1 MQTVRHRSLLL
12 RWSTLVLSC
21 LFLGVAPPILA
32 QPAWPLFES
41 GPVRPIALSPDGARL
56 FIANTPESHLEIY
69 DVGAWGLLSPA
80 GSVAVGLEPVS
91 VIARTNDEVWVVN
104 HMSDSVSIV
113 DVAASSPRVVR
124 TLLVGDEPRDLVF
137 AGSPERA
144 FITSAHRGQQRR
156 HPSVSAIPGTGDPQ
170 LTTEGVGRADVWVFD
185 AANPGAALGG
195 LPIRVLTFFGDTPR
209 ALATDGTTVYVAAFH
224 SGNQTMAIPE
234 PAVPDGFATA
244 CGPGGVG
251 QGVPGP
257 MNNAV
262 GVPAPETGVI
272 VRFDGSDWRDA
283 NGCTWNAA
291 VELSLPDHDVFSVN
305 ANTLAAGPTF
315 DSVGTILF
323 NMAIN
328 PVTGKLYVTNTE
340 SRNEVRF
347 EGPGAHGGST
357 VQGHLSESRVSVLD
371 PAVVS
376 VDAQHLNQHIDY
388 TQLHT
393 DSGANH
399 AAIDAQAAH
408 SLATPLQIVVSSEAS
423 DQRVFVAAF
432 GSSKIGAFMASELE
446 NPLFETD
453 FDPTSASASYID
465 TGGGPAGLALD
476 GSGERLY
483 VLTRFDNSLS
493 VFDVSSSTSNLLQT
507 IRIPTAEPDSIIAG
521 RPLLYD
527 AKNTSANGEASC
539 ASCHI
544 FGDFDSLGWNL
555 GNPDDGVTS
564 NPQQF
569 PPFAPGTGPDFNPM
583 KGPMTTQT
591 LRGLS
596 THGGMHWRGDRTN
609 GFFNPTP
616 APCVIATE
624 GDCDEKLSF
633 DNFIVAFEGLL
644 GRETLISITDM
655 TLFTDF
661 ALQLMT
667 RPNPVARLDG
677 TQTPAQASG
686 DTLYHTLPA
695 DGGVT
700 CNACHVLDPAQG
712 FFGSGG
718 FQTFDG
724 EPQVFKVAHLR
735 NAYQKI
741 GMFGLTGATGPLGD
755 QVRGFGFL
763 HDGGVDTLFN
773 FLDSGPFLVTP
784 GQTSDLEQFMLAF
797 PSDLAPVVGQQ
808 VSIGPGS
815 PGSFPS
821 ADVNARITMLEAR
834 AGTPFTS
841 AVLGGTATECE
852 VTVKTHEAGIAR
864 GWSREPGGSYVP
876 DDGGPSITEA
886 ALRAKADPAGDGL
899 DLSYTCA
906 PPGAGRRMGI
916 DRDVDSVLD
925 RVDNCP
931 AWPNGPSLGTC
942 TAGDAALLA
951 DRCTSNGD
959 CGTAGVCSMAQED
972 IDTNAVGDA
981 CEVILLPEPNG
992 RVPWVISLVLL
1003 VSLATGRASRCRARE
1018 AGQA

>member
-1 MQTVRHRSLLL
+1 MHTVPRPALL
-12 RWSTLVLSC
+12 RWSTLVLTC
-21 LFLGVAPPILA
+21 LGLAIALPALG
-32 QPAWPLFES
+32 QTAWPLFES
-41 GPVRPIALSPDGARL
+41 GPVRPLALSPDGSRL
-56 FIANTPESHLEIY
+56 FVANTPESHLEIY
-69 DVGAWGLLSPA
+69 DVGAWGLLSPI

-91 VIARTNDEVWVVN
+91 VVARTNGEVWVVN

-113 DVAASSPRVVR
+113 DVAATPPRVVR

-144 FITSAHRGQQRR
+144 FISTAHRGQQRR
-156 HPSVSAIPGTGDPQ
+156 HPSIATVPGTGDPL
-170 LTTEGVGRADVWVFD
+170 LTTEGIGRADVWVFD

-195 LPIRVLTFFGDTPR
+195 LPVRVLTFFGDTPR
-209 ALATDGTTVYVAAFH
+209 ALATDGTTVYAAAFH

-234 PAVPDGFATA
+234 PAVPDGFASA

-257 MNNAV
+257 ADNAV

-272 VRFDGSDWRDA
+272 VRFDGTDWRDGH
-283 NGCTWNAA
+283 GCTWNTA
-291 VELSLPDHDVFSVN
+291 VGFSLPDHDVFSVN
-305 ANTLAAGPTF
+305 ANTLVAGPLF

-347 EGPGAHGGST
+347 EGPGTHGGST

-371 PAVVS
+371 PALVS

-393 DSGANH
+393 DPGANH

-408 SLATPLQIVVSSEAS
+408 SLATPLQIVVSSEAG

-432 GSSKIGAFMASELE
+432 GSAKVGLFMASELE
-446 NPLFETD
+446 DPLFETN
-453 FDPTSASASYID
+453 FDPTSASAGYIE

-476 GSGERLY
+476 GAGERLY
-483 VLTRFDNSLS
+483 VLTRFDNALS
-493 VFDVSSSTSNLLQT
+493 VFDVSSTTSSLLQT
-507 IRIPTAEPDSIIAG
+507 VRLPTAEPDSIVVG

-555 GNPDDGVTS
+555 GNPDDDVTS
-564 NPQQF
+564 NPQQN
-569 PPFAPGTGPDFNPM
+569 PPLAPGTGPNFNPM

-616 APCVIATE
+616 APCVLATD

-644 GRETLISITDM
+644 GRETLISTTDM
-655 TLFTDF
+655 TLFTNF

-667 RPNPVARLDG
+667 RPNPVALIDG
-677 TQTPAQASG
+677 TQTEAQDSG
-686 DTLYHTLPA
+686 NTLYHTLPA
-695 DGGVT
+695 DAGVT
-700 CNACHVLDPAQG
+700 CNACHVLDPSQG

-718 FQTFDG
+718 FQTFEG

-741 GMFGLTGATGPLGD
+741 GMFSLTGATGPLGD

-763 HDGGVDTLFN
+763 HDGAIDTLFN
-773 FLDSGPFLVTP
+773 FLATGPFLVTRE
-784 GQTSDLEQFMLAF
+784 QTRDLEQFMLAF
-797 PSDLAPVVGQQ
+797 PSDLAPIVGQQ

-821 ADVNARITMLEAR
+821 PDVNVRIGTLDTR

-841 AVLGGTATECE
+841 AVLGGTVTECE
-852 VTVKTHEAGIAR
+852 VTVKSVEAGVLR

-886 ALRAKADPAGDGL
+886 VLRAKADPTGAGL

-916 DRDVDSVLD
+916 DQDVDSVLD
-925 RVDNCP
+925 GVDNCP

-942 TAGDAALLA
+942 TAGDTTLLA
-951 DRCTSNGD
+951 GKCTTNAE

-972 IDTNAVGDA
+972 LDTDTVGDA
-981 CEVILLPEPNG
+981 CEITLLPEPNP
-992 RVPWVISLVLL
+992 RVALMAGLL
-1003 VSLATGRASRCRARE
+1003 TLASLATGRARRGPRE
-1018 AGQA
+1018 ILMQT